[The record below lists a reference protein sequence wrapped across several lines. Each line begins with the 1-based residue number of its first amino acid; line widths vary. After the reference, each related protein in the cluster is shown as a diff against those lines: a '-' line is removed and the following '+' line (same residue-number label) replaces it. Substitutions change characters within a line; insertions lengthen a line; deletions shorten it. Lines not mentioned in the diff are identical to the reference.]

1 MKIDRLRAAGELVA
15 VKSCNSQQGHVEITV
30 ASLEAHEQ
38 RQLEAKQPDPAWD
51 DIQAIALDIGHL
63 CLI

>member
-30 ASLEAHEQ
+30 ASLEATSSDNWKPSS
-38 RQLEAKQPDPAWD
+38 RIRLGTTSRRLPLT
-51 DIQAIALDIGHL
+51 LDTGV
-63 CLI
+63 